1 MQSKIVIFVISF
13 LIMGCSGYQ
22 ITNSTNPLAGY
33 GIESISVPVFINRT
47 ILPNI
52 SGIFTKEVILSL
64 SKYDK
69 LKVYSGEDSSS
80 DSVLIGILE
89 SSNLRE
95 NVYESTSKRYISN
108 GSDLKTSIGDREGF
122 YLGRETKYKFNIR
135 YILIKNP
142 NFHDLEFVKSSLN
155 HSASY
160 HPKVI
165 FHRVVPLSS
174 QFSRILDGNL
184 NVDDGGVVNFTS
196 SHRLFQ
202 LSLEKLAKASA
213 INFEGVI
220 LNAF

>member
-1 MQSKIVIFVISF
+1 
-13 LIMGCSGYQ
+13 MGCSGYK
-22 ITNSTNPLAGY
+22 ITNSSNPLSGY

-47 ILPNI
+47 IIPNI
-52 SGIFTKEVILSL
+52 SGIFTKEIILSL
-64 SKYDK
+64 SRYDN
-69 LKVYSGEDSSS
+69 LTVYSGEHSSS
-80 DSVLIGILE
+80 DSVLIGVLE
-89 SSNLRE
+89 SSNFRE
-95 NVYESTSKRYISN
+95 DVYESTSKRYISD
-108 GSDLKTSIGDREGF
+108 GTDLKTSIGDRDGF

-142 NFHDLEFVKSSLN
+142 TFHDLEFIKSNLN
-155 HSASY
+155 RSASY

-165 FHRVVPLSS
+165 FHRIVPLSS
-174 QFSRILDGNL
+174 KFSRILDGNL

-202 LSLEKLAKASA
+202 LSLEKLAKTSA